1 MNENKCASAAEACN
15 LLLGLLIVAQFPIM
29 FGMVSGN
36 AAIQIIPW
44 VLTAYPMILIT
55 VVLMYKNG
63 DIVGATCNAVLSV
76 VLMGQNFVK
85 GILSLIYFV
94 TDKKVPIEFA
104 RDTALIDGC
113 AYLAGAVMLVF
124 IGWLAFM
131 GCRIAGVCIWA
142 SATGFLGLTLMYFG
156 ILSMG
161 GLIAGIGLNI
171 LAVWLI
177 YSGIGGIVNKATGK
191 QIFPKC

>member
-15 LLLGLLIVAQFPIM
+15 LLLGFLIVAQFPIM

-36 AAIQIIPW
+36 AVIQIIPW

-113 AYLAGAVMLVF
+113 AYLVGAVMLVF
-124 IGWLAFM
+124 IGWLAFV

-191 QIFPKC
+191 QICPKC

>member
-1 MNENKCASAAEACN
+1 M
-15 LLLGLLIVAQFPIM
+15 
-29 FGMVSGN
+29 
-36 AAIQIIPW
+36 
-44 VLTAYPMILIT
+44 
-55 VVLMYKNG
+55 
-63 DIVGATCNAVLSV
+63 
-76 VLMGQNFVK
+76 
-85 GILSLIYFV
+85 

-113 AYLAGAVMLVF
+113 AYLVGAVMLVF